1 MERKTGQTSLDDEF
15 DVDPREDN
23 SDRGPKPI
31 EERFCD
37 FDIATT
43 VNGGGGSDDNGHDDI
58 GDDNYRDDKEE
69 IMDNSINDGECSEIS
84 VNEVFINPL
93 KNLKFALVMET
104 KESKENPS
112 YGVYAVKAVQ
122 GRGLNKPCTD
132 QGGNKPTQ
140 ASTLAISMSP
150 IRGEE
155 AQTHGGEEERP
166 QLDKGKETDLKIYY
180 YDEMLMEEQE

>member
-1 MERKTGQTSLDDEF
+1 MGRLRGEAQWLPSWWVSL
-15 DVDPREDN
+15 
-23 SDRGPKPI
+23 K
-31 EERFCD
+31 
-37 FDIATT
+37 
-43 VNGGGGSDDNGHDDI
+43 
-58 GDDNYRDDKEE
+58 
-69 IMDNSINDGECSEIS
+69 
-84 VNEVFINPL
+84 
-93 KNLKFALVMET
+93 
-104 KESKENPS
+104 
-112 YGVYAVKAVQ
+112 
-122 GRGLNKPCTD
+122 D